1 MLKGCLF
8 MAKLMKSFFPSLIL
22 ISIIFLGACAD
33 DDEVTKDTTNNNT
46 ADDIEDTDPGENPA
60 NVVGNTFD
68 FKRIDIEIDVADQE
82 DAIIVHYEEKKD
94 ATDVQYVNTLIN
106 ENEKGSDALSLL
118 EPIFE
123 MLSIAES
130 HANDEVVRQLA
141 EGFGVEGKYTK
152 LHAKITFLNG
162 HTQEY
167 EGKK

>member
-8 MAKLMKSFFPSLIL
+8 MAKLMKSLLPSVFL
-22 ISIIFLGACAD
+22 ISITFLGACAD

-60 NVVGNTFD
+60 NVVGSMFD
-68 FKRIDIEIDVADQE
+68 FKGIDIEIDVADQE

-94 ATDVQYVNTLIN
+94 ATDVQYKNTLTN
-106 ENEKGSDALSLL
+106 EDVQGSDAMTLL

-123 MLSIAES
+123 KLSIAES
-130 HANDEVVRQLA
+130 HTNEEVVRQLA
-141 EGFGVEGKYTK
+141 EGFGVADKYTELK
-152 LHAKITFLNG
+152 AEITFFNE